1 MGSVLLVVGL
11 SIVNISVI
19 YLLTNKVIRAI
30 EEAATIDRC
39 RVVYEDEQIGTLTAY
54 KSDAI
59 LELLDGTVVVL
70 PRQDEADE
78 HTASQYD
85 DNQAR
90 PRKNGRA
97 WYKWS

>member
-11 SIVNISVI
+11 SVLNITVI

-30 EEAATIDRC
+30 EEASSIDRS

-59 LELLDGTVVVL
+59 LELLDGTIVVL
-70 PRQDEADE
+70 SRQDEADPHI
-78 HTASQYD
+78 HT
-85 DNQAR
+85 
-90 PRKNGRA
+90 
-97 WYKWS
+97 